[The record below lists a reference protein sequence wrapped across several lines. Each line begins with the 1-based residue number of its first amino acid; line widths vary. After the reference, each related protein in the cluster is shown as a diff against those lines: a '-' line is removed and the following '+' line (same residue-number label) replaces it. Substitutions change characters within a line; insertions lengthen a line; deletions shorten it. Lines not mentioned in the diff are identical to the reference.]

1 MIWLRE
7 SFRAETRWI
16 LFLVF
21 WLVNPAFS
29 APEEV
34 PQTKLFALSGVA
46 LRSFDA
52 EEKREEKQEEK
63 PAEVRGPVAAEE
75 APMAAEVS
83 HTYRMSEA
91 AQMQIYE
98 GLNGP
103 ILTRMPVE
111 EEPAGALGWVQVN
124 MWDPIFTMEEVRIR
138 KVHITGS
145 IITAI
150 QRKNPLC
157 LLNPL
162 VFAIDW

>member
-1 MIWLRE
+1 LDPVPR
-7 SFRAETRWI
+7 
-16 LFLVF
+16 FL
-21 WLVNPAFS
+21 LVIPAFS
-29 APEEV
+29 APEV
-34 PQTKLFALSGVA
+34 FPQTKLFALSGVA

-52 EEKREEKQEEK
+52 EEKREEK
-63 PAEVRGPVAAEE
+63 PAEVRGPVAAEA

-103 ILTRMPVE
+103 ILTQMPVE

-162 VFAIDW
+162 VLAIDW